1 MLIMTQNKKNLINL
15 DSLGSMFLS
24 SCYGR
29 YNGGRVR
36 VLASYPLSEDVT
48 EILGEY
54 ENEARAMDVL
64 EEIAT
69 EYTNY
74 MKVDGGFNP
83 FTNAQTQAFA
93 FNHPKVYRMPDM

>member
-29 YNGGRVR
+29 YNGGRVK

-48 EILGEY
+48 EILG
-54 ENEARAMDVL
+54 
-64 EEIAT
+64 
-69 EYTNY
+69 
-74 MKVDGGFNP
+74 
-83 FTNAQTQAFA
+83 
-93 FNHPKVYRMPDM
+93 

>member
-29 YNGGRVR
+29 YNGGRVK

-54 ENEARAMDVL
+54 ESEARAMEVL

-69 EYTNY
+69 EYSNF
-74 MKVDGGFNP
+74 MKADGVLNP
-83 FTNAQTQAFA
+83 FNGANTSPFA
-93 FNHPKVYRMPDM
+93 FDYPKVYRMPDT

>member
-29 YNGGRVR
+29 YNGGRVM

-48 EILGEY
+48 
-54 ENEARAMDVL
+54 
-64 EEIAT
+64 
-69 EYTNY
+69 
-74 MKVDGGFNP
+74 
-83 FTNAQTQAFA
+83 
-93 FNHPKVYRMPDM
+93 